1 MNITKKFDRAFQWAG
16 EKMGGEAK
24 TNMSDDFK
32 MLETEMALRFEGME
46 RLQRSMNQYVKWMGR
61 HLEPAEDREK
71 ALPVGYL
78 GRTMAGH
85 GEEFQPDSEFGNCL
99 ITMGRANE
107 RVSAIQEA
115 FVGEA
120 TASWLESLERNLA
133 MMREYQASRK
143 KLENRRLNYDA
154 SISRLHKA
162 KRDDFRLEE
171 ELRAAKAKY
180 EESSEDVLR
189 RMQDIQDAEAES
201 ARDLTQFL
209 DAELEYHERCAEELR
224 RVRQNW
230 PGTPSPSYSPVERR
244 PTVRSRSNT
253 THSYT
258 ERLSRTNTFEAA
270 ESSAPP
276 VRMPIRPANSRM
288 QSLTQQADGP
298 VGRPT
303 IGGSSSKASTSASF
317 QGGATLDRERSR
329 MGSISGTSPPI
340 PTNSIA
346 TNVGAL
352 RGQLRPVSRIV
363 TAPPPLPRERERD
376 VDVFADRDYDDT
388 ASDTGSPDWG
398 NRSTTSSAATSVASL
413 SRTPS
418 NNNAVF
424 VGGGGS
430 VKKAP
435 PPPPPSRAKK
445 PPPPVPA
452 RREMGY

>member
-46 RLQRSMNQYVKWMGR
+46 RLQRSMNQYIKWMGR
-61 HLEPAEDREK
+61 HLEPSEDREK

-78 GRTMAGH
+78 GRSMVSH
-85 GEEFQPDSEFGNCL
+85 GEEFQADSEFGNCL

-107 RVSAIQEA
+107 RISAIQEG
-115 FVGEA
+115 FVSDA
-120 TASWLESLERNLA
+120 TSSWLESLERSLA
-133 MMREYQASRK
+133 TMREYQTARK

-154 SISRLHKA
+154 SITKLHKA

-171 ELRAAKAKY
+171 ELRGAKAKY

-189 RMQDIQDAEAES
+189 RMQDIQDTEAES
-201 ARDLTQFL
+201 TRDLTQLL
-209 DAELEYHERCAEELR
+209 DAELDYHERCAEELR

-230 PGTPSPSYSPVERR
+230 PGPSSAGYNSPVDRR
-244 PTVRSRSNT
+244 PAPRSRSNT

-258 ERLSRTNTFEAA
+258 ERLSRTNTFES

-276 VRMPIRPANSRM
+276 VRMPIRPSNSRM
-288 QSLTQQADGP
+288 QSHTQQPDGP
-298 VGRPT
+298 VRPT
-303 IGGSSSKASTSASF
+303 IGKPSNSF
-317 QGGATLDRERSR
+317 QGGANLDRERGR
-329 MGSISGTSPPI
+329 VSGTST
-340 PTNSIA
+340 PTPTA
-346 TNVGAL
+346 VANVGAL
-352 RGQLRPVSRIV
+352 RGQLRPVNRIV
-363 TAPPPLPRERERD
+363 TTRD
-376 VDVFADRDYDDT
+376 DVFADRDDDS

-398 NRSTTSSAATSVASL
+398 NRSTSSTTSVGSL

-418 NNNAVF
+418 NNAVMGGHGGGT
-424 VGGGGS
+424 GGGGLGV

-435 PPPPPSRAKK
+435 PPPPPSRSKK

>member
-61 HLEPAEDREK
+61 RLEASEDKER
-71 ALPVGYL
+71 APPVGYL
-78 GRTMAGH
+78 GRTMVSH

-107 RVSAIQEA
+107 RLSAIQEA
-115 FVGEA
+115 FVAEA
-120 TASWLESLERNLA
+120 TAAWLESVERSLA
-133 MMREYQASRK
+133 MMKEYQAARK

-154 SISRLHKA
+154 SMSKLQKA

-171 ELRAAKAKY
+171 ELRAAKVKY

-189 RMQDIQDAEAES
+189 RMQDIQDAEVDS
-201 ARDLTQFL
+201 TRDLTQFL

-230 PGTPSPSYSPVERR
+230 PTTSSPSYSPVERHPIAR
-244 PTVRSRSNT
+244 NRSNT
-253 THSYT
+253 AQSYT
-258 ERLSRTNTFEAA
+258 ERRSRAA
-270 ESSAPP
+270 TIDTESTAPP
-276 VRMPIRPANSRM
+276 VRMPIRSANSRV
-288 QSLTQQADGP
+288 QSFHQKVDGP
-298 VGRPT
+298 VRPT
-303 IGGSSSKASTSASF
+303 IGSKSHTTTASF
-317 QGGATLDRERSR
+317 HGGATLERER
-329 MGSISGTSPPI
+329 GASISSSAAVSTPI
-340 PTNSIA
+340 HDVS
-346 TNVGAL
+346 AL
-352 RGQLRPVSRIV
+352 RGQLRPVSRIL
-363 TAPPPLPRERERD
+363 TASNNNNSNNNNNNE
-376 VDVFADRDYDDT
+376 VFAEGYSDGDET
-388 ASDTGSPDWG
+388 GSDTGSASWG
-398 NRSTTSSAATSVASL
+398 NRSASSTTSIGSL

-418 NNNAVF
+418 NGNAVT
-424 VGGGGS
+424 GGVFNGGS
-430 VKKAP
+430 VGSIKKAP

-452 RREMGY
+452 RRETGY